1 MEAALQFLWSNA
13 SSIMQL
19 RTSHALTA
27 ISALG
32 NLVVQNIY
40 ALPSTSVET
49 QHGVVNGF
57 TDASAPS
64 VAQFY
69 GIPYAE
75 PPVGDRR
82 WLPALPK
89 DSFGSLD
96 ASFRRP
102 SCPQTDPPGGGG
114 AWKAEFL
121 IRPNSTSED
130 CLTLNVWAP
139 VESSEALPVVVWIHG
154 GGFTEGSN
162 DIAYQTPTRW
172 VQKSQKHIVVA
183 INYRL
188 GLWGFPN
195 AAGLD
200 LKEQNLGLLD
210 QRLAVEWVRDN
221 IAKFGGDPERI
232 VLWGQSAGAAS
243 VSYYQYAYPEDPI
256 AIGFI
261 KNSGSPFIPIGS
273 ADTAHS
279 SFTSLATAFGCQDDE
294 LACLRKV
301 PFRDIQKY
309 LGQASNL
316 TFNVVVDERTKFS
329 DYAERTLN
337 GKVAK
342 GPSIVGSTRDEWN
355 FSGSSEA
362 PPTNGSDV
370 VADNLFGCPAHYETG
385 LRNIAGLRTYRYMY
399 SSNFTNIM
407 PGGQGAFHSAELPLI
422 FGTHDIA
429 RENST
434 AFEYE
439 VSDEMQDLWLS
450 FIVDPENGP
459 TSEGWDATL
468 LGGLE
473 TTQTG
478 IDIGYQGTL
487 VQPFSWAAWET
498 ACINSTVA

>member
-1 MEAALQFLWSNA
+1 
-13 SSIMQL
+13 MQL

-40 ALPSTSVET
+40 ALPSTSIET
-49 QHGVVNGF
+49 QHGIVNGF
-57 TDASAPS
+57 TDAWAPS

-89 DSFGSLD
+89 ESFGSLD

-130 CLTLNVWAP
+130 CLTLN
-139 VESSEALPVVVWIHG
+139 
-154 GGFTEGSN
+154 GSN

-243 VSYYQYAYPEDPI
+243 VTYYQYAYPEDPI

-273 ADTAHS
+273 ADTTHS

-329 DYAERTLN
+329 DYEERTLN
-337 GKVAK
+337 GKVAQ

-459 TSEGWDATL
+459 TSEGWDATP

-478 IDIGYQGTL
+478 IDIGYQGNL

-498 ACINSTVA
+498 ACTNAIVA